1 MICLK
6 NKEAIKWLKN
16 NHKYLKFPLIGL
28 SLISL
33 ILSLLAIFF
42 AYYSKDVINAALDD
56 NQSRFITFALLI
68 SSLIL
73 LNLILTAL
81 NNYLT
86 VYYKGIASKKL
97 KTSYFSKLLKTK
109 QNDIN
114 KQHSGVLLTYL
125 DSDIDIIAHQVV
137 EIIPRFIFYIARFV
151 GAFIL
156 LFAIDEMFA
165 LIFLTLGI
173 LLVLGSRIIMIVIKK
188 RHHQLQLSLA
198 DSRSFMQ
205 ESIENIEVIK
215 SFQAEDNISRKN
227 EDKQAH
233 LFKTRLKK
241 ERVSIFTQTGL
252 SLFFSFGYAF
262 SIIFG
267 AYQLQFGLSVG
278 ALLAMIQLVQHIQ
291 SPFNGLSKMI
301 PRYSELMASTER
313 LILID
318 QYEMEIESDPID
330 EAFDHMD
337 IKSLSFAYDKD
348 MIIKDLNLVI
358 KDKDFIHIL
367 GPSGKGK
374 STLFKLILNLLE
386 CDDKH
391 ITLTTKQNTYDISNQ
406 TRSFMSYVPQN
417 LLILSGTIRDNL
429 NLFKVY
435 TDQQLYKALEIAEL
449 KDFVKALPQNL
460 DTMLKEKGVGLSIGQ
475 IQRLAIARALLK
487 DAPILLLD
495 EITSALDQDRETK
508 ILKNIKALTN
518 KTVIISSHRPIDSD
532 IITKTVAL

>member
-1 MICLK
+1 MK
-6 NKEAIKWLKN
+6 NKEAIKWLKI
-16 NHKYLKFPLIGL
+16 NHKYLKYPLIGL

-56 NQSRFITFALLI
+56 NRSRFIFFAILI
-68 SSLIL
+68 SSLLL

-86 VYYKGIASKKL
+86 AYYKGIVSKKL
-97 KTSYFSKLLKTK
+97 KNKYFSQLLKTK
-109 QNDIN
+109 QKDIN
-114 KQHSGVLLTYL
+114 KEHSGVLLTYL
-125 DSDIDIIAHQVV
+125 DSDIDIISLQVV
-137 EIIPRFIFYIARFV
+137 DIIPRLIFYVARFV

-156 LFAIDEMFA
+156 LFAIDEAFA
-165 LIFLTLGI
+165 LIFLALGLCLI
-173 LLVLGSRIIMIVIKK
+173 IGSRLITKLIKH
-188 RHHQLQLSLA
+188 RHHQLQISLA

-215 SFQAEDNISRKN
+215 SFQAEENISQKN
-227 EDKQAH
+227 EVKQKH
-233 LFKTRLKK
+233 LFKTRLRK
-241 ERVSIFTQTGL
+241 EKVSIFTSTGL

-301 PRYSELMASTER
+301 PRYSELIASTER
-313 LILID
+313 LMILD
-318 QYEMEIESDPID
+318 QYEIEESYKPI
-330 EAFDHMD
+330 EETFDYID
-337 IKSLSFAYDKD
+337 IKHLSFSYDKD
-348 MIIKDLNLVI
+348 IIIKDLNLKI
-358 KDKDFIHIL
+358 NHDDYIHIL

-374 STLFKLILNLLE
+374 STLFKLLLNLLDIKDGE
-386 CDDKH
+386 IK
-391 ITLTTKQNTYDISNQ
+391 LTTNQNTYQVSNQ
-406 TRSFMSYVPQN
+406 TRSLMSYVPQN
-417 LLILSGTIRDNL
+417 FLILSGTIRDNL

-435 TDQQLYKALEIAEL
+435 TDEQIYEALEIAEI
-449 KDFVKALPQNL
+449 KSFVQALPLKL
-460 DTMLKEKGVGLSIGQ
+460 DTFLKEKGAGLSIGQ

-495 EITSALDQDRETK
+495 EITSALDQDTETI
-508 ILKNIKALTN
+508 ILKNIKALTK
-518 KTVIISSHRPIDSD
+518 KTVIISSHRRIESD
-532 IITKTVAL
+532 IITKTVEL

>member
-16 NHKYLKFPLIGL
+16 NHKYLKFPLISL

-42 AYYSKDVINAALDD
+42 AFYSKDVINAALDD
-56 NQSRFITFALLI
+56 NKSRFIAFAILI
-68 SSLIL
+68 SSLLL
-73 LNLILTAL
+73 LNLVLTAI

-97 KTSYFSKLLKTK
+97 KNKYFSKLLRTK
-109 QNDIN
+109 QKDIN
-114 KQHSGVLLTYL
+114 KEHSGVLLTYL
-125 DSDIDIIAHQVV
+125 DSDIDIISLQVV
-137 EIIPRFIFYIARFV
+137 EIIPRFIFYVARFA

-156 LFAIDEMFA
+156 LFAIDEVFA
-165 LIFLTLGI
+165 LIFLLLGVC
-173 LLVLGSRIIMIVIKK
+173 LVLGSEILTKVIKK
-188 RHHQLQLSLA
+188 RHHQLQASLA

-215 SFQAEDNISRKN
+215 SFQAEENISQKN
-227 EDKQAH
+227 EIKQKH

-241 ERVSIFTQTGL
+241 ERVSIFTSTGL

-301 PRYSELMASTER
+301 PRYSELIASTER
-313 LILID
+313 LMLID
-318 QYEMEIESDPID
+318 QYDIEESCDPIH

-348 MIIKDLNLVI
+348 MIINHLDLVVN
-358 KDKDFIHIL
+358 DKDFIHIL

-374 STLFKLILNLLE
+374 STLFKLILNLL
-386 CDDKH
+386 DSQKGK
-391 ITLTTKQNTYDISNQ
+391 ITLTTKLSTYEISNQ
-406 TRSFMSYVPQN
+406 TRSLMSYVPQN

-435 TDQQLYKALEIAEL
+435 TDERLYKALEIAEL

-460 DTMLKEKGVGLSIGQ
+460 DTMLKEKGAGLSIGQ

-495 EITSALDQDRETK
+495 EITSALDQDKETK
-508 ILKNIKALTN
+508 ILKNIKALTH
-518 KTVIISSHRPIDSD
+518 KTVMISSHRPIVSN
-532 IITKTVAL
+532 IITKTVEL